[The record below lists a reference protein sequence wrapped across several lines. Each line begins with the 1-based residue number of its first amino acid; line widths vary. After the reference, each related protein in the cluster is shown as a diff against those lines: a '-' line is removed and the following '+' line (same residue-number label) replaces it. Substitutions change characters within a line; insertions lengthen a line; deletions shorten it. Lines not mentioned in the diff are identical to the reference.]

1 MREPPVL
8 DSSKEYFDA
17 IGSGWDR
24 LRENF
29 FSERVRD
36 KALAAAD
43 VRGGRTAVDL
53 GAGTGFI
60 TEGLLASDV
69 RVIAVDQSESMLE
82 ALRRKFPWPDRVEC
96 RTGEAE
102 SLPIADRQV
111 DGCLANMYLHHVE
124 RPLMAI
130 REMVRVLKPGGRVVV
145 TDLDTH
151 EFTFLREEH
160 HDRWM
165 GFDRQDVSS
174 WFREAGLTHVRVVGL
189 GDECSAASMTGGN
202 AAISIFLAVGTKPE
216 GG

>member
-145 TDLDTH
+145 TDLDT
-151 EFTFLREEH
+151 
-160 HDRWM
+160 
-165 GFDRQDVSS
+165 QDVSS